1 MNALKTSCSSKCDL
15 RTRGNGSQ
23 PRLVESESAFT
34 QGPLVTS
41 LMPLRVRE
49 AQPDL

>member
-1 MNALKTSCSSKCDL
+1 MNELKTACSSKCDL

-23 PRLVESESAFT
+23 SRLAESEPAFT
-34 QGPLVTS
+34 QGPLVMS

-49 AQPDL
+49 ALPDL